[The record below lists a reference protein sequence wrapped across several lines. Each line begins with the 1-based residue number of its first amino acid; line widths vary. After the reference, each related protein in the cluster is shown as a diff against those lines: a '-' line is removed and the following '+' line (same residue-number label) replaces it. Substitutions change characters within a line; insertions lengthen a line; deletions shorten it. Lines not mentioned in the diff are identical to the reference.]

1 MALQQALAFLLL
13 FLAACT
19 LHHSALASD
28 PDILV
33 DFIPPPEGTPVDG
46 SYFAFSGLRS
56 AVGAP
61 PPANFTVTKA
71 SMGNFPALNGQSVSM
86 AVLSYPQGGV
96 NPLHTHPRAA
106 ELLLLVQG
114 FLEVGVVDT
123 ANNLYTRSLQRGDA
137 FVFPKGLVHFQYN
150 CGSGPAV
157 AVSAFGSANAGT
169 VSVPL
174 STFGVDIDD
183 SILAASFKTDVAT
196 IQKLKAGLR
205 GLK

>member
-1 MALQQALAFLLL
+1 MAFKQALAFLLL
-13 FLAACT
+13 FLATCT
-19 LHHSALASD
+19 LRSALASD
-28 PDILV
+28 PDILL
-33 DFIPPPEGTPVDG
+33 DFIPPPEGTPIDG
-46 SYFAFSGLRS
+46 SYFTFSGLRS
-56 AVGAP
+56 VVGAP

-86 AVLSYPQGGV
+86 AVLTYPRGGV

-114 FLEVGVVDT
+114 YLEVGFVDT
-123 ANNLYTRSLQRGDA
+123 TNKLYTRSLQHGDT
-137 FVFPKGLVHFQYN
+137 FVFPKGLVHFQFN

-157 AVSAFGSANAGT
+157 ALSAFGSANAGT
-169 VSVPL
+169 VSVPM

-183 SILAASFKTDVAT
+183 GILAASFKTDVAT